1 VRPTWVILVLA
12 IAVPAPAA
20 SLGFDAAGDPS
31 DRSAKFRF
39 AVDLPVVRLAATTLG
54 AAYGQRS
61 LWDVDNDDDPFRVE
75 TNFRPQVY
83 LQTERAP
90 WTWRVAYVHESNG
103 LEEGLSRGWNRAV
116 LTAGRPVGTWRF
128 SVSAWIGF
136 RVEDTNAD
144 LRRTVGD
151 GEIHLRGDE
160 ESFLAPVLRA
170 RWSLDPLDASPIT
183 SLRAAVHL
191 PLPDRVVPDRR
202 VRLLVEVFWGRGEM
216 LQHHERITRAL
227 RVGVAMVR

>member
-1 VRPTWVILVLA
+1 MRLAWLILLLV
-12 IAVPAPAA
+12 IAVPARAA

-31 DRSAKFRF
+31 DRSAKFRVD
-39 AVDLPVVRLAATTLG
+39 VDLPVVRVGATTLG

-83 LQTERAP
+83 LQTHRGAWRWRA
-90 WTWRVAYVHESNG
+90 AYVHESNG

-116 LTAGRPVGTWRF
+116 LTAGRPVGSWRV

-160 ESFLAPVLRA
+160 GSFLAPVLRA
-170 RWSLDPLDASPIT
+170 RWSLDPLDTSRIT
-183 SLRAAVHL
+183 SVRAAVHL

-202 VRLLVEVFWGRGEM
+202 VRLLVEAFWGRGEM

-227 RVGVAMVR
+227 RLGVAMGR